1 VTNQGRVLAGLP
13 ARRVLPRPGDDAVI
27 RAVRK
32 ALSGRTS
39 HIAVYGHS
47 AALRVSHEA
56 GSEVP
61 RDDVKLSAG
70 FTLLEVM
77 IAVAFI
83 GIALLA
89 LLSLHRSDLLSVARA
104 RDMTRAAMLAQS
116 LMADAEMARF
126 PVPGQLTGDFQKMY
140 PGQYPQFRWQRM
152 AEQSHDFPDVC
163 RVRIT
168 VFYGPRFRR
177 RFVLTEF
184 MHSPV
189 PQFNG
194 SGTPAEG
201 QNPNGAP
208 SGQSGE
214 ALQ

>member
-1 VTNQGRVLAGLP
+1 
-13 ARRVLPRPGDDAVI
+13 
-27 RAVRK
+27 
-32 ALSGRTS
+32 
-39 HIAVYGHS
+39 
-47 AALRVSHEA
+47 
-56 GSEVP
+56 
-61 RDDVKLSAG
+61 
-70 FTLLEVM
+70 
-77 IAVAFI
+77 
-83 GIALLA
+83 
-89 LLSLHRSDLLSVARA
+89 
-104 RDMTRAAMLAQS
+104 
-116 LMADAEMARF
+116 MADAEMARF

-152 AEQSHDFPDVC
+152 VEQSHDFPDVC

-194 SGTPAEG
+194 SGTPSEG

-208 SGQSGE
+208 FGQSGE